1 MGRCRV
7 DERCCR
13 GRSICA
19 GAWLFGSRACS
30 DRMGRRRK
38 RRTPSW
44 VIPCGAL
51 ARRIEGCLQPPGNT
65 PQPPSTNVVPAHD
78 QHPHEIA
85 LNGLAFVAPGQ
96 EPPRPYPRL
105 RHAKRLPSP
114 ARPAVGNS
122 DRSIAGEGRGW
133 GDNELSWSRLRVV
146 RREARLRKAPHP
158 AFGHLPPGGEGS
170 DASRVRTEAI
180 SPLLRDRLW
189 GTATAQSRGRGGV
202 GGQQVTVTGR
212 ETAGNQLRT
221 HVRSPRPAQSAPK
234 ERARTP
240 CPSPG
245 HLFRPH

>member
-1 MGRCRV
+1 MGLCRV

-19 GAWLFGSRACS
+19 GAWLFGSRACP

-158 AFGHLPPGGEGS
+158 AFGHLVSFKRGP
-170 DASRVRTEAI
+170 RQLQWNT
-180 SPLLRDRLW
+180 LLCESLSAAKALAQQRP
-189 GTATAQSRGRGGV
+189 TADPCHL
-202 GGQQVTVTGR
+202 GR
-212 ETAGNQLRT
+212 ERPW
-221 HVRSPRPAQSAPK
+221 RSLIVVGLATL
-234 ERARTP
+234 ARTADRA
-240 CPSPG
+240 G
-245 HLFRPH
+245 HP